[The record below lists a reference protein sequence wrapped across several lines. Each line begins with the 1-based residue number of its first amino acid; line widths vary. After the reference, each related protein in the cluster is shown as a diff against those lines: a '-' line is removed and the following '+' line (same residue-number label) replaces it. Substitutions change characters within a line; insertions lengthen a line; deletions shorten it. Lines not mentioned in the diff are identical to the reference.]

1 MSVSII
7 SRRAPRSRPRS
18 HTTSAARHG
27 DARKGWLYA
36 TPTAV
41 FVAVLFIVPLLLVV
55 KMSISR
61 WPLLTGDQGINAP
74 DNYTKVFDNRF
85 FADSVVFTLKYT
97 ALATVL
103 LIVLGLGL
111 ALLVQES
118 SRWRGLLRASFL
130 IPSALGLA
138 SASLLFYVL
147 YSPLAGPAAGLMRK
161 LGWTFLGSP
170 NAALFSTVFLIV
182 WRFAGFYM
190 LLMLVGLQGIS
201 GDLYEAARID
211 SASRW
216 QTFRRITLP
225 LLRPTLA
232 LTTILC
238 VTGSLLAFEQFYI
251 LTKGGPDNSTITVVQ
266 LVYTMAFQGQN
277 DLGVAAALSV
287 ITLVALVVI
296 NVLQLR
302 AFRNPDGA

>member
-1 MSVSII
+1 MS
-7 SRRAPRSRPRS
+7 
-18 HTTSAARHG
+18 
-27 DARKGWLYA
+27 L
-36 TPTAV
+36 
-41 FVAVLFIVPLLLVV
+41 
-55 KMSISR
+55 SR
-61 WPLLTGDQGINAP
+61 WPLLTGNQGFNAP
-74 DNYTKVFDNRF
+74 DNYEKVIHNRF

-97 ALATVL
+97 VLATVL
-103 LIVLGLGL
+103 LIGLGLGL

-118 SRWRGLLRASFL
+118 SRWKGLLRASFL
-130 IPSALGLA
+130 VPSALGLA

-147 YSPLAGPAAGLMRK
+147 YSPLAGPAAGLMHD
-161 LGWTFLGSP
+161 LGLSFLGTP
-170 NAALFSTVFLIV
+170 NAALYSTTFLIV

-190 LLMLVGLQGIS
+190 LLMLVGLQGIP
-201 GDLYEAARID
+201 GDIYEAARVD
-211 SASRW
+211 GASRW

-266 LVYTMAFQGQN
+266 LIYIVAFQGQN

-287 ITLVALVVI
+287 IVLVALVLI

-302 AFRNPDGA
+302 AFRSPDER